1 MERQL
6 GKPLHIQAAEAFESP
21 AFLQKLGMA
30 RADAERIFGGADWH
44 QLLRD
49 LVPIRGRISCADAL
63 AAFRPLLDQVA
74 PDPAE
79 GWLSYAYQVA
89 RALLY
94 PASDPG
100 HTSAQWDGAL
110 CFLQLLQVLFDAE
123 RTCLPF
129 DFWLDF
135 EFCTEEELSHSG
147 VAEEYRRFC
156 YRFRE
161 EYIYEMLRLSREV
174 TSFRTLEHIA
184 GVHYVSMRVARAFC
198 ASGGLIDLGLISGAA
213 LGHDLGKFGCKPEER
228 VPYLHY
234 YYTDQ
239 WFTRRGLTA
248 LGHIAANHSVWDLEI
263 ENLSSESLT
272 LVYADFRVK

>member
-184 GVHYVSMRVARAFC
+184 GVHYVSMRVARAS
-198 ASGGLIDLGLISGAA
+198 APPAD
-213 LGHDLGKFGCKPEER
+213 
-228 VPYLHY
+228 
-234 YYTDQ
+234 
-239 WFTRRGLTA
+239 
-248 LGHIAANHSVWDLEI
+248 
-263 ENLSSESLT
+263 SST
-272 LVYADFRVK
+272 WG

>member
-1 MERQL
+1 MTRS
-6 GKPLHIQAAEAFESP
+6 GP
-21 AFLQKLGMA
+21 
-30 RADAERIFGGADWH
+30 
-44 QLLRD
+44 
-49 LVPIRGRISCADAL
+49 
-63 AAFRPLLDQVA
+63 
-74 PDPAE
+74 
-79 GWLSYAYQVA
+79 
-89 RALLY
+89 
-94 PASDPG
+94 
-100 HTSAQWDGAL
+100 
-110 CFLQLLQVLFDAE
+110 
-123 RTCLPF
+123 CLPF

-174 TSFRTLEHIA
+174 TSFRTLEHMA

-213 LGHDLGKFGCKPEER
+213 LGHDLGKFGCKPGER

-239 WFTRRGLTA
+239 WFTRR
-248 LGHIAANHSVWDLEI
+248 D
-263 ENLSSESLT
+263 
-272 LVYADFRVK
+272 

>member
-156 YRFRE
+156 RRFRE

-184 GVHYVSMRVARAFC
+184 GVH
-198 ASGGLIDLGLISGAA
+198 
-213 LGHDLGKFGCKPEER
+213 
-228 VPYLHY
+228 
-234 YYTDQ
+234 
-239 WFTRRGLTA
+239 
-248 LGHIAANHSVWDLEI
+248 
-263 ENLSSESLT
+263 
-272 LVYADFRVK
+272 

>member
-30 RADAERIFGGADWH
+30 RADAERIFGRRRLAPAAPGSSAH
-44 QLLRD
+44 PGQ
-49 LVPIRGRISCADAL
+49 ISCADAL

-94 PASDPG
+94 PASEPG

-123 RTCLPF
+123 RTLP
-129 DFWLDF
+129 
-135 EFCTEEELSHSG
+135 
-147 VAEEYRRFC
+147 
-156 YRFRE
+156 
-161 EYIYEMLRLSREV
+161 
-174 TSFRTLEHIA
+174 
-184 GVHYVSMRVARAFC
+184 
-198 ASGGLIDLGLISGAA
+198 A
-213 LGHDLGKFGCKPEER
+213 L
-228 VPYLHY
+228 
-234 YYTDQ
+234 
-239 WFTRRGLTA
+239 
-248 LGHIAANHSVWDLEI
+248 
-263 ENLSSESLT
+263 
-272 LVYADFRVK
+272 

>member
-6 GKPLHIQAAEAFESP
+6 ESP
-21 AFLQKLGMA
+21 C
-30 RADAERIFGGADWH
+30 IFRRRRPLNRPRFFRSWEWPAPTRSVSSAGADWH

-123 RTCLPF
+123 RTLP
-129 DFWLDF
+129 
-135 EFCTEEELSHSG
+135 
-147 VAEEYRRFC
+147 
-156 YRFRE
+156 
-161 EYIYEMLRLSREV
+161 
-174 TSFRTLEHIA
+174 
-184 GVHYVSMRVARAFC
+184 
-198 ASGGLIDLGLISGAA
+198 A
-213 LGHDLGKFGCKPEER
+213 L
-228 VPYLHY
+228 
-234 YYTDQ
+234 
-239 WFTRRGLTA
+239 
-248 LGHIAANHSVWDLEI
+248 
-263 ENLSSESLT
+263 
-272 LVYADFRVK
+272 

>member
-1 MERQL
+1 M
-6 GKPLHIQAAEAFESP
+6 
-21 AFLQKLGMA
+21 
-30 RADAERIFGGADWH
+30 
-44 QLLRD
+44 
-49 LVPIRGRISCADAL
+49 SCADAL

-135 EFCTEEELSHSG
+135 EFCTEEELSH
-147 VAEEYRRFC
+147 
-156 YRFRE
+156 
-161 EYIYEMLRLSREV
+161 
-174 TSFRTLEHIA
+174 
-184 GVHYVSMRVARAFC
+184 
-198 ASGGLIDLGLISGAA
+198 
-213 LGHDLGKFGCKPEER
+213 
-228 VPYLHY
+228 
-234 YYTDQ
+234 
-239 WFTRRGLTA
+239 
-248 LGHIAANHSVWDLEI
+248 
-263 ENLSSESLT
+263 
-272 LVYADFRVK
+272 

>member
-123 RTCLPF
+123 RTCLP
-129 DFWLDF
+129 L
-135 EFCTEEELSHSG
+135 TSG
-147 VAEEYRRFC
+147 WTLNSARR
-156 YRFRE
+156 RNSPTAVWR
-161 EYIYEMLRLSREV
+161 RSTAASATGSGRN
-174 TSFRTLEHIA
+174 T
-184 GVHYVSMRVARAFC
+184 SMRCSA
-198 ASGGLIDLGLISGAA
+198 
-213 LGHDLGKFGCKPEER
+213 
-228 VPYLHY
+228 
-234 YYTDQ
+234 
-239 WFTRRGLTA
+239 
-248 LGHIAANHSVWDLEI
+248 
-263 ENLSSESLT
+263 
-272 LVYADFRVK
+272 

>member
-123 RTCLPF
+123 RTCHPS
-129 DFWLDF
+129 WRI
-135 EFCTEEELSHSG
+135 S
-147 VAEEYRRFC
+147 
-156 YRFRE
+156 
-161 EYIYEMLRLSREV
+161 
-174 TSFRTLEHIA
+174 TL
-184 GVHYVSMRVARAFC
+184 
-198 ASGGLIDLGLISGAA
+198 
-213 LGHDLGKFGCKPEER
+213 
-228 VPYLHY
+228 
-234 YYTDQ
+234 T
-239 WFTRRGLTA
+239 TA
-248 LGHIAANHSVWDLEI
+248 LRWPAPTWAWTRSASTPATSATTTG
-263 ENLSSESLT
+263 
-272 LVYADFRVK
+272 

>member
-1 MERQL
+1 M
-6 GKPLHIQAAEAFESP
+6 
-21 AFLQKLGMA
+21 
-30 RADAERIFGGADWH
+30 
-44 QLLRD
+44 
-49 LVPIRGRISCADAL
+49 PIRGRISCADAL

-161 EYIYEMLRLSREV
+161 EI
-174 TSFRTLEHIA
+174 
-184 GVHYVSMRVARAFC
+184 GRASC
-198 ASGGLIDLGLISGAA
+198 R
-213 LGHDLGKFGCKPEER
+213 ER
-228 VPYLHY
+228 V
-234 YYTDQ
+234 
-239 WFTRRGLTA
+239 
-248 LGHIAANHSVWDLEI
+248 
-263 ENLSSESLT
+263 
-272 LVYADFRVK
+272 

>member
-1 MERQL
+1 M
-6 GKPLHIQAAEAFESP
+6 
-21 AFLQKLGMA
+21 
-30 RADAERIFGGADWH
+30 
-44 QLLRD
+44 
-49 LVPIRGRISCADAL
+49 
-63 AAFRPLLDQVA
+63 A

-79 GWLSYAYQVA
+79 GWLSYAT
-89 RALLY
+89 RWPGRCCD
-94 PASDPG
+94 PASAPG

-213 LGHDLGKFGCKPEER
+213 LGHDLGKFGASRGTGALPALL
-228 VPYLHY
+228 LHRPVVHPPG
-234 YYTDQ
+234 TNGPGPH
-239 WFTRRGLTA
+239 RGQPLR
-248 LGHIAANHSVWDLEI
+248 LGFGDREPVLRSP
-263 ENLSSESLT
+263 
-272 LVYADFRVK
+272 

>member
-1 MERQL
+1 M
-6 GKPLHIQAAEAFESP
+6 
-21 AFLQKLGMA
+21 
-30 RADAERIFGGADWH
+30 
-44 QLLRD
+44 
-49 LVPIRGRISCADAL
+49 
-63 AAFRPLLDQVA
+63 
-74 PDPAE
+74 
-79 GWLSYAYQVA
+79 A

-174 TSFRTLEHIA
+174 TSFRTLEHMA
-184 GVHYVSMRVARAFC
+184 GVHYVSMRVAGPSAPP
-198 ASGGLIDLGLISGAA
+198 AD
-213 LGHDLGKFGCKPEER
+213 
-228 VPYLHY
+228 
-234 YYTDQ
+234 
-239 WFTRRGLTA
+239 
-248 LGHIAANHSVWDLEI
+248 
-263 ENLSSESLT
+263 SST
-272 LVYADFRVK
+272 WG